1 MFKTV
6 FNKSLILLTIVVL
19 LGMTGL
25 TQAETADVSAAKD
38 GSADTATAVSS
49 STEKI
54 STGAD
59 NAVPAETA
67 GGSLPDK
74 AEALEKID
82 RSLNPESY
90 VSYKKIVNIDTKG
103 VKKEF
108 VMYVGKLGADKVLGS
123 FLSPK
128 TEVGRATL
136 RIGDNMWLY
145 IPNVKKPVRITSL
158 QSVTGGLFN
167 NADIMGLDY
176 SDEYDCIDIK
186 LIDGRYQLELKA
198 KTGAVAYEKLIVV
211 ADTETYTPERIDCYT
226 SSGMLVK
233 SLHFKNIIE
242 FEEGFKRPSVVETDS
257 PLFKG
262 AKSIMIYSQMK
273 RVQLDESL
281 FNINNMAKYQE
292 LR

>member
-1 MFKTV
+1 MIMLAISV
-6 FNKSLILLTIVVL
+6 MCS
-19 LGMTGL
+19 MAGL
-25 TQAETADVSAAKD
+25 VKAEAAGISAATEVTATAETASSSAANAYNNGAETADPAVT
-38 GSADTATAVSS
+38 AD
-49 STEKI
+49 
-54 STGAD
+54 D
-59 NAVPAETA
+59 
-67 GGSLPDK
+67 SLPDK

-103 VKKEF
+103 IKKEF

-123 FLSPK
+123 FLAPK

-167 NADIMGLDY
+167 NSDIMGLDY

-186 LIDGRYQLELKA
+186 LADGKYELELKA

-211 ADTETYTPERIDCYT
+211 ADTETYTPERIDCHT

-273 RVQLDESL
+273 RVQLEESL

>member
-1 MFKTV
+1 
-6 FNKSLILLTIVVL
+6 
-19 LGMTGL
+19 MTGL
-25 TQAETADVSAAKD
+25 AKAETTTETTSSSGSTADST
-38 GSADTATAVSS
+38 GTATAGLAG
-49 STEKI
+49 T
-54 STGAD
+54 AD
-59 NAVPAETA
+59 GT
-67 GGSLPDK
+67 LPDK

-103 VKKEF
+103 IKKEF

-123 FLSPK
+123 FLAPK

-167 NADIMGLDY
+167 NSDIMGLDY

-186 LIDGRYQLELKA
+186 LAEGKYELELKA
-198 KTGAVAYEKLIVV
+198 KTGSVAYEKLIVV

-233 SLHFKNIIE
+233 SLHFKKIVE

>member
-1 MFKTV
+1 MLKLFVYKI
-6 FNKSLILLTIVVL
+6 LIIGLTVL
-19 LGMTGL
+19 LATTAIAQTASETPTAASTVADSDGIADGPIISEN
-25 TQAETADVSAAKD
+25 QA
-38 GSADTATAVSS
+38 
-49 STEKI
+49 I
-54 STGAD
+54 
-59 NAVPAETA
+59 PA
-67 GGSLPDK
+67 LPDK
-74 AEALEKID
+74 AEALEKVD

-103 VKKEF
+103 IKKEF
-108 VMYVGKLGADKVLGS
+108 VMYVGKLGVDKVLGS
-123 FLSPK
+123 FLAPK
-128 TEVGRATL
+128 SEVGRATL

-167 NADIMGLDY
+167 NSDIMGLDY
-176 SDEYDCIDIK
+176 SDEYDCVDLK
-186 LIDGRYQLELKA
+186 LATGKYELELKA

-211 ADTETYTPERIDCYT
+211 ADSETFTPERIDCYT

-233 SLHFKNIIE
+233 SLHFKNIVE
-242 FEEGFKRPSVVETDS
+242 FEEGFRRPSVVETDS

-281 FNINNMAKYQE
+281 FNINNMAKYKE

>member
-1 MFKTV
+1 MFKTLI
-6 FNKSLILLTIVVL
+6 NKSLILLAIAAMCNMA
-19 LGMTGL
+19 GMAN
-25 TQAETADVSAAKD
+25 AENASVSAMPEVSAATETTSS
-38 GSADTATAVSS
+38 SAATAGNIG
-49 STEKI
+49 T
-54 STGAD
+54 
-59 NAVPAETA
+59 ETA
-67 GGSLPDK
+67 GLAANADGALPDK

-103 VKKEF
+103 IKKEF

-123 FLSPK
+123 FLAPK

-167 NADIMGLDY
+167 NSDIMGLDY

-186 LIDGRYQLELKA
+186 LADGKYELELKA
-198 KTGAVAYEKLIVV
+198 KTGSVAYEKLIVV

-233 SLHFKNIIE
+233 SLHFKNIVE

-273 RVQLDESL
+273 RVQLEESL

>member
-1 MFKTV
+1 MLRKC
-6 FNKSLILLTIVVL
+6 NYRNLALLLLASICSMSMPVL
-19 LGMTGL
+19 
-25 TQAETADVSAAKD
+25 AEENASATDAGAVIASAAVAAD
-38 GSADTATAVSS
+38 SA
-49 STEKI
+49 
-54 STGAD
+54 
-59 NAVPAETA
+59 
-67 GGSLPDK
+67 LPDK

-103 VKKEF
+103 IKKEF

-123 FLSPK
+123 FLAPK

-167 NADIMGLDY
+167 NSDIMGLDY

-186 LIDGRYQLELKA
+186 LADGKYQLELKA

-211 ADTETYTPERIDCYT
+211 ADAETFTPECIDCYT

-242 FEEGFKRPSVVETDS
+242 FEEGFRRPSVVETDS

>member
-1 MFKTV
+1 MFKKL
-6 FNKSLILLTIVVL
+6 NKKMLLALFAASCCFTAPIMGQATGSVVL
-19 LGMTGL
+19 AG
-25 TQAETADVSAAKD
+25 
-38 GSADTATAVSS
+38 GSD
-49 STEKI
+49 
-54 STGAD
+54 
-59 NAVPAETA
+59 ETA
-67 GGSLPDK
+67 GNVASTTLEQAAANFAQLPTK

-90 VSYKKIVNIDTKG
+90 VSYKKIINIDSKG
-103 VKKEF
+103 IKKEF

-123 FLSPK
+123 FLAPK
-128 TEVGRATL
+128 TEVGRSTL

-167 NADIMGLDY
+167 NSDIMGLDY
-176 SDEYDCIDIK
+176 SDEYNCIDIK
-186 LIDGRYQLELKA
+186 IVEGRYLLELKA
-198 KTGAVAYEKLIVV
+198 KTGAVAYEKLLVT
-211 ADTETYTPERIDCYT
+211 ADTQTFTPERIDCYA
-226 SSGMLVK
+226 SSGMLIK

-257 PLFKG
+257 PLYKG

-273 RVQLDESL
+273 RVQLDEAL

>member
-6 FNKSLILLTIVVL
+6 FNKSLILLAIAV
-19 LGMTGL
+19 MCNMAGL
-25 TQAETADVSAAKD
+25 AQTDSKTESMNASAATEVSAGSETADLAAAADSA
-38 GSADTATAVSS
+38 
-49 STEKI
+49 
-54 STGAD
+54 
-59 NAVPAETA
+59 
-67 GGSLPDK
+67 LPDK

-103 VKKEF
+103 IKKEF

-123 FLSPK
+123 FLAPK

-186 LIDGRYQLELKA
+186 LADGKYELELKA

-211 ADTETYTPERIDCYT
+211 ADTETYTPERIDCHT

-273 RVQLDESL
+273 RVQLEESL

>member
-6 FNKSLILLTIVVL
+6 FNKSLILLAIAVMCN
-19 LGMTGL
+19 MTGL
-25 TQAETADVSAAKD
+25 AQTDIT
-38 GSADTATAVSS
+38 
-49 STEKI
+49 
-54 STGAD
+54 
-59 NAVPAETA
+59 
-67 GGSLPDK
+67 LPDK

-103 VKKEF
+103 IKKEF

-123 FLSPK
+123 FLAPK

-186 LIDGRYQLELKA
+186 LADGKYELELKA

-211 ADTETYTPERIDCYT
+211 ADTETFTPERIDCYT

-242 FEEGFKRPSVVETDS
+242 FEEGFRRPSVVETDS